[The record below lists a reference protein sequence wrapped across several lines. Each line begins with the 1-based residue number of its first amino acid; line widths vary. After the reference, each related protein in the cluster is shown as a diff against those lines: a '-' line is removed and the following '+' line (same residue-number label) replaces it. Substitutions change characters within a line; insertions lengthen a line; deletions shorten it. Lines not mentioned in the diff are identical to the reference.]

1 MQALHINGNDLTLE
15 AVREV
20 AQPDVRRPVLLDPD
34 AREAVNRARAVVDTL
49 VANNRISYAIT
60 TGVGKLSDV
69 HIVGDQVRELQI
81 NLVRSHAV
89 GVGEPLSIP
98 DTRAM
103 MLLRAN
109 SLAKGN
115 SGIRGISIDTICE
128 MLNRGVTPMV
138 PSQGSVGASGD
149 LAPLAH
155 LALAL
160 IGEGECLDEK
170 GGRIP
175 SAEALKRAQIK
186 PLVLEAKEAVSLING
201 TQAMLAIGI
210 LMVLAAETLVDT
222 ADVIGAM
229 ACDALKGTNV
239 AFDERIQ
246 KARPHAGQIR
256 TAANLRRLLEQSQI
270 RDSHRDCGRVQ
281 DAYSLRCIPQVHGAV
296 RDTLAH
302 CRSVFETETNSA
314 VDNPLVFVKNPK
326 AMDGEGDVLS
336 GGNFHGEPL
345 AFALD
350 FLAIALS
357 ALAGISERRLE
368 RMVNPALSEGLPP
381 FLAPGAGMNS
391 GFMMPQVTA
400 AALVSENKVL
410 SHPASVDSI
419 TTSGN
424 KEDFVSMGMTAA
436 SKLKRV
442 VENTRNTLAIEAM
455 AAAQAI
461 DFLAPLKTSKPLQQA
476 HAAIRAVCATMEK
489 DRVMY
494 RGFRTHCEFDC
505 ERQAGRRSA
514 LNILTKICPLEI
526 CHHDHELAEGKGPAT
541 RFSPTPRCL
550 MRSRRERIA
559 VYSHPL
565 SALDSP
571 RFNASPPRG
580 APELSAFSP

>member
-1 MQALHINGNDLTLE
+1 MKALHINGNDLTLE

-20 AQPDVRRPVLLDPD
+20 AHFDARRPVLLDPD
-34 AREAVNRARAVVDTL
+34 AREAVNRARAVVDAL
-49 VANNRISYAIT
+49 VAGNKISYAIT

-69 HIVGDQVRELQI
+69 HIVGDQVRELQV

-89 GVGEPLSIP
+89 GVGEPLSIA

-115 SGIRGISIDTICE
+115 SGVRAITIDTICE

-160 IGEGECLDEK
+160 IGEGECFNDAEK
-170 GGRIP
+170 GVRIP

-186 PLVLEAKEAVSLING
+186 PLVLESKEAVSLING
-201 TQAMLAIGI
+201 TQAMLAIGT
-210 LMVLAAETLVDT
+210 LMLLAAETLVDT

-246 KARPHAGQIR
+246 KARPHAGQIK
-256 TAANLRRLLEQSQI
+256 TASNLRRLLEQSEI
-270 RDSHRDCGRVQ
+270 RESHRDCGRVQ

-302 CRSVFETETNSA
+302 CRLIFETETNSA
-314 VDNPLVFVKNPK
+314 VDNPLVFVTNPR
-326 AMDGEGDVLS
+326 AMDGEGDVIS

-345 AFALD
+345 AVALD

-381 FLAPGAGMNS
+381 FLAPGAGLNS

-410 SHPASVDSI
+410 AHPA
-419 TTSGN
+419 
-424 KEDFVSMGMTAA
+424 
-436 SKLKRV
+436 
-442 VENTRNTLAIEAM
+442 
-455 AAAQAI
+455 
-461 DFLAPLKTSKPLQQA
+461 
-476 HAAIRAVCATMEK
+476 
-489 DRVMY
+489 
-494 RGFRTHCEFDC
+494 
-505 ERQAGRRSA
+505 
-514 LNILTKICPLEI
+514 
-526 CHHDHELAEGKGPAT
+526 
-541 RFSPTPRCL
+541 
-550 MRSRRERIA
+550 
-559 VYSHPL
+559 
-565 SALDSP
+565 
-571 RFNASPPRG
+571 
-580 APELSAFSP
+580 